1 MAFDEAWMIYSLSG
15 DDDFTIRETLVGMKE
30 SVGTLDV
37 RDVNIVTL
45 DANVSL
51 DEFTANA
58 STVPFL
64 ADKRL
69 VLVEGLL
76 SKFERRGGGRSGS
89 SANGRKELSEWER
102 LPLVLADVPETTD
115 LVFVDGRLSASN
127 PLLKLIQE
135 RVTAKTFNPP
145 GPRELRMWIAERAR
159 SEGAQIEE
167 RAIQALAETIGSD
180 LPVLA
185 SELRKLALVAA
196 GRAITAEDVDGMVSY
211 AQESNIFASVD
222 AIVEG
227 RVSEALGLVHGL
239 LEGGSPT
246 GYIITMIAR
255 QVRLLILAKEIGARR
270 LSTGEASQRLRLSG
284 YPLRK
289 TLFQADRFSMER
301 LVEIHRML
309 LEADL
314 AMKSTGADD
323 ELILDTL
330 IADIASQPSGGRP
343 VDTRA

>member
-1 MAFDEAWMIYSLSG
+1 MIYSLSG
-15 DDDFTIRETLVGMKE
+15 DDDFTIRETLAGMKE
-30 SVGTLDV
+30 SVGTPDV

-76 SKFERRGGGRSGS
+76 GKFERRGGGRSGS
-89 SANGRKELSEWER
+89 GANGRKDLSEWER

-115 LVFVDGRLSASN
+115 VVFVDGRLNASN

-135 RVTAKTFNPP
+135 RVTARTFNPP
-145 GPRELRMWIAERAR
+145 GPRELRMWIADRAR
-159 SEGAQIEE
+159 SEGAEIEE
-167 RAIQALAETIGSD
+167 RAIQVLAETIGSD
-180 LPVLA
+180 LPVIA

>member
-1 MAFDEAWMIYSLSG
+1 MIYSLSG
-15 DDDFTIRETLVGMKE
+15 DDDFTIRETLAGMKE
-30 SVGTLDV
+30 SVGTPDV

-45 DANVSL
+45 GPDVSL

-76 SKFERRGGGRSGS
+76 GKFERGGGRRSGS
-89 SANGRKELSEWER
+89 AANGKKGIAEWER
-102 LPLVLADVPETTD
+102 LPVVLANVPESTD
-115 LVFVDGRLSASN
+115 VVFVDGRLSASN

-135 RVTAKTFNPP
+135 RVTARTFNPP
-145 GPRELRMWIAERAR
+145 GPRELRMWIADRAR

-167 RAIQALAETIGSD
+167 RAVQTLAETIGSD
-180 LPVLA
+180 LPVIA
-185 SELRKLALVAA
+185 SELRKLALVAS
-196 GRAITAEDVDGMVSY
+196 GRAIAAEDVDRMVSY

-246 GYIITMIAR
+246 GYLITMIAR

-289 TLFQADRFSMER
+289 TLYQADRFSMER

-343 VDTRA
+343 ADTRA

>member
-1 MAFDEAWMIYSLSG
+1 
-15 DDDFTIRETLVGMKE
+15 
-30 SVGTLDV
+30 
-37 RDVNIVTL
+37 
-45 DANVSL
+45 
-51 DEFTANA
+51 
-58 STVPFL
+58 
-64 ADKRL
+64 
-69 VLVEGLL
+69 
-76 SKFERRGGGRSGS
+76 
-89 SANGRKELSEWER
+89 
-102 LPLVLADVPETTD
+102 
-115 LVFVDGRLSASN
+115 
-127 PLLKLIQE
+127 
-135 RVTAKTFNPP
+135 
-145 GPRELRMWIAERAR
+145 
-159 SEGAQIEE
+159 
-167 RAIQALAETIGSD
+167 
-180 LPVLA
+180 
-185 SELRKLALVAA
+185 
-196 GRAITAEDVDGMVSY
+196 
-211 AQESNIFASVD
+211 
-222 AIVEG
+222 
-227 RVSEALGLVHGL
+227 
-239 LEGGSPT
+239 EGGSPT

>member
-1 MAFDEAWMIYSLSG
+1 MIYSLSG
-15 DDDFTIRETLVGMKE
+15 DDDFTIRETLAGLKE
-30 SVGTLDV
+30 AVGTPDL
-37 RDVNIVTL
+37 RDVNIVVL

-69 VLVEGLL
+69 VIVEGLL
-76 SKFERRGGGRSGS
+76 GRFERGAGRRSGS
-89 SANGRKELSEWER
+89 GTNGRKELSEWER
-102 LPLVLADVPETTD
+102 LPVVLANVPETTD
-115 LVFVDGRLSASN
+115 VVFVDGRLSASN

-135 RVTAKTFNPP
+135 RVTTKAFSPP

-159 SEGAQIEE
+159 GEGAEIDG
-167 RAIQALAETIGSD
+167 QAVQVLAETIGSD

-185 SELRKLALVAA
+185 SELRKLALIAA
-196 GRAITAEDVDGMVSY
+196 GRAITAEDVDRMVSY

-314 AMKSTGADD
+314 EMKSTGADD

>member
-1 MAFDEAWMIYSLSG
+1 MIYSLSG
-15 DDDFTIRETLVGMKE
+15 DDDFTIRETLAGMKE
-30 SVGTLDV
+30 SVGTPDV

-76 SKFERRGGGRSGS
+76 GKFERRGGGRSGS
-89 SANGRKELSEWER
+89 GANGRKDLSEWER

-115 LVFVDGRLSASN
+115 VVFVDGRLSASN

-135 RVTAKTFNPP
+135 RVTARTFNPP
-145 GPRELRMWIAERAR
+145 GPRELRRWIADRAR
-159 SEGAQIEE
+159 SEGAEIEE
-167 RAIQALAETIGSD
+167 RAIQVLAETIGSD
-180 LPVLA
+180 LPVIA

>member
-1 MAFDEAWMIYSLSG
+1 ML
-15 DDDFTIRETLVGMKE
+15 
-30 SVGTLDV
+30 
-37 RDVNIVTL
+37 
-45 DANVSL
+45 AN
-51 DEFTANA
+51 
-58 STVPFL
+58 
-64 ADKRL
+64 
-69 VLVEGLL
+69 
-76 SKFERRGGGRSGS
+76 
-89 SANGRKELSEWER
+89 
-102 LPLVLADVPETTD
+102 VPETTD
-115 LVFVDGRLSASN
+115 VVFVDGRLSASN

-135 RVTAKTFNPP
+135 LVTARTFNPP
-145 GPRELRMWIAERAR
+145 GPRELRMWIANRAQI
-159 SEGAQIEE
+159 EGAQIEE
-167 RAIQALAETIGSD
+167 QAVQMLAETVGSD
-180 LPVLA
+180 LPVVA
-185 SELRKLALVAA
+185 SELRKLALAAA
-196 GRAITAEDVDGMVSY
+196 GRSITAEDVDRMVSY

-246 GYIITMIAR
+246 GYIMTMIAR
-255 QVRLLILAKEIGARR
+255 QVRLLILAMEIGARR

-314 AMKSTGADD
+314 AMKSTGGDD

>member
-1 MAFDEAWMIYSLSG
+1 MIYSLSG
-15 DDDFTIRETLVGMKE
+15 DDDFTIRETLAGMKE
-30 SVGTLDV
+30 SVGTPDV

-76 SKFERRGGGRSGS
+76 GKFERRGGGRSGS
-89 SANGRKELSEWER
+89 GANGRKDLSEWER

-115 LVFVDGRLSASN
+115 VVFVDGRLSASN

-135 RVTAKTFNPP
+135 RVTARTFNPP
-145 GPRELRMWIAERAR
+145 GPRELRMWIADRAR
-159 SEGAQIEE
+159 SEGAEIEE
-167 RAIQALAETIGSD
+167 RAIQVLAETIGSD
-180 LPVLA
+180 LPVIA

>member
-1 MAFDEAWMIYSLSG
+1 MIYSLSG
-15 DDDFTIRETLVGMKE
+15 DDDFTIRETLAGMKE
-30 SVGTLDV
+30 SVGTPDV

-45 DANVSL
+45 DTNVSL

-76 SKFERRGGGRSGS
+76 GKFERRGGRRSGS
-89 SANGRKELSEWER
+89 GANGRKELSEWER
-102 LPLVLADVPETTD
+102 LPLALADVPETTD
-115 LVFVDGRLSASN
+115 VVFVDGRLSASN

-135 RVTAKTFNPP
+135 RVTARTFNPP
-145 GPRELRMWIAERAR
+145 GPRELRMWIADRAR
-159 SEGAQIEE
+159 SEGAEIEE

>member
-1 MAFDEAWMIYSLSG
+1 MIYSLSG
-15 DDDFTIRETLVGMKE
+15 DDDFTIRETLAGMKE
-30 SVGTLDV
+30 SVGTPDV

-45 DANVSL
+45 GPDVSL

-76 SKFERRGGGRSGS
+76 GKFERGGGRRSGS
-89 SANGRKELSEWER
+89 AANGKKGIAEWER
-102 LPLVLADVPETTD
+102 LPVVLANVPESTD
-115 LVFVDGRLSASN
+115 VVFVDGRLSASN

-135 RVTAKTFNPP
+135 RVTARTFNPP
-145 GPRELRMWIAERAR
+145 GPRELRMWIADRAR

-167 RAIQALAETIGSD
+167 RAVQMLAETVGSD
-180 LPVLA
+180 LPVIA
-185 SELRKLALVAA
+185 SELRKLALVAS
-196 GRAITAEDVDGMVSY
+196 GRAIAVEDVDRMVSY

-246 GYIITMIAR
+246 GYLITMIAR

-289 TLFQADRFSMER
+289 TLYQADRFSMER

-343 VDTRA
+343 ADTRA

>member
-1 MAFDEAWMIYSLSG
+1 MIYSLSG
-15 DDDFTIRETLVGMKE
+15 DDDFTIRETLAGMKE
-30 SVGTLDV
+30 SVGTPDV

-45 DANVSL
+45 GPDVSL

-76 SKFERRGGGRSGS
+76 DRFERGGGRRSGS
-89 SANGRKELSEWER
+89 GANGKKGIAEWER
-102 LPLVLADVPETTD
+102 LPVVLANVPESTD
-115 LVFVDGRLSASN
+115 VVFVDGRLSASN

-135 RVTAKTFNPP
+135 RVTARTFNPP
-145 GPRELRMWIAERAR
+145 GPRELRMWIADRAR

-167 RAIQALAETIGSD
+167 RAVQMLAETIGSD
-180 LPVLA
+180 LPVIA
-185 SELRKLALVAA
+185 SELRKLALVAS
-196 GRAITAEDVDGMVSY
+196 GRAIAAEDVDRMVSY

-246 GYIITMIAR
+246 GYLITMIAR

-289 TLFQADRFSMER
+289 TLYQADRFSMER

-343 VDTRA
+343 ADTRA

>member
-1 MAFDEAWMIYSLSG
+1 MIYSLSG
-15 DDDFTIRETLVGMKE
+15 DDDFTIRETLAGLKE
-30 SVGTLDV
+30 SVGTPEV

-45 DANVSL
+45 GANVSL

-76 SKFERRGGGRSGS
+76 GKFERGGGGRRS
-89 SANGRKELSEWER
+89 SAGANGKKELSEWER
-102 LPLVLADVPETTD
+102 LPLVLANVPETTD
-115 LVFVDGRLSASN
+115 VVFVDGRLSASN

-135 RVTAKTFNPP
+135 LVTAKTFNPP
-145 GPRELRMWIAERAR
+145 GPREVRMWIANRAQ

-167 RAIQALAETIGSD
+167 RAIQLLAETIGSD
-180 LPVLA
+180 LPVIA

-196 GRAITAEDVDGMVSY
+196 GRAITAEDVDRMVSY

-270 LSTGEASQRLRLSG
+270 LSTGEASQRLKLSG

-301 LVEIHRML
+301 LVEIHRMH

-314 AMKSTGADD
+314 AMKSTGGDD

>member
-1 MAFDEAWMIYSLSG
+1 MIYSLSG
-15 DDDFTIRETLVGMKE
+15 EDDFTIRETLTGMKE
-30 SVGTLDV
+30 SVGTPDV

-45 DANVSL
+45 NANVSL

-76 SKFERRGGGRSGS
+76 GKFERRGGGRSS
-89 SANGRKELSEWER
+89 SGANGRKDLSEWER

-115 LVFVDGRLSASN
+115 VVFVDGRLSASN

-145 GPRELRMWIAERAR
+145 GPRELRMWIADRAR
-159 SEGAQIEE
+159 SERAEIEE
-167 RAIQALAETIGSD
+167 RAVQMLAETIGSD
-180 LPVLA
+180 LPVIA

-196 GRAITAEDVDGMVSY
+196 GRAITAEDVDSMVSY

>member
-1 MAFDEAWMIYSLSG
+1 MIYSLSG
-15 DDDFTIRETLVGMKE
+15 DDDFTIRETLAGMKE
-30 SVGTLDV
+30 SVGTPDV

-76 SKFERRGGGRSGS
+76 GKFERRGGGRSGS
-89 SANGRKELSEWER
+89 GANGRKDLSEWER

-115 LVFVDGRLSASN
+115 VVFVDGRLSASN

-135 RVTAKTFNPP
+135 RVTARTFHPP
-145 GPRELRMWIAERAR
+145 GPRELRMWIANRAQ

-167 RAIQALAETIGSD
+167 RAIQTLAETIGSD
-180 LPVLA
+180 LPVIA

-301 LVEIHRML
+301 LMEIHRML

>member
-1 MAFDEAWMIYSLSG
+1 
-15 DDDFTIRETLVGMKE
+15 
-30 SVGTLDV
+30 
-37 RDVNIVTL
+37 
-45 DANVSL
+45 
-51 DEFTANA
+51 
-58 STVPFL
+58 
-64 ADKRL
+64 
-69 VLVEGLL
+69 
-76 SKFERRGGGRSGS
+76 
-89 SANGRKELSEWER
+89 
-102 LPLVLADVPETTD
+102 
-115 LVFVDGRLSASN
+115 
-127 PLLKLIQE
+127 
-135 RVTAKTFNPP
+135 
-145 GPRELRMWIAERAR
+145 
-159 SEGAQIEE
+159 
-167 RAIQALAETIGSD
+167 
-180 LPVLA
+180 
-185 SELRKLALVAA
+185 
-196 GRAITAEDVDGMVSY
+196 MVSY

-246 GYIITMIAR
+246 GYIMTMIAR
-255 QVRLLILAKEIGARR
+255 QVRLLILAMEIGARR

>member
-1 MAFDEAWMIYSLSG
+1 MIYSLSG
-15 DDDFTIRETLVGMKE
+15 DDDFTIRETLAGMKE
-30 SVGTLDV
+30 SVGTPDV
-37 RDVNIVTL
+37 LDVNIVTL
-45 DANVSL
+45 GADVSL

-76 SKFERRGGGRSGS
+76 GRFERGGGRRSGS
-89 SANGRKELSEWER
+89 AANGKKGLAEWER
-102 LPLVLADVPETTD
+102 LPVVLASVPESTD
-115 LVFVDGRLSASN
+115 VVFVDGRLSASN

-135 RVTAKTFNPP
+135 RVTARTFNPP
-145 GPRELRMWIAERAR
+145 GPRELRMWIADRAR

-167 RAIQALAETIGSD
+167 RAVQMLAETIGSD
-180 LPVLA
+180 LPVIA
-185 SELRKLALVAA
+185 SELRKLALVAS
-196 GRAITAEDVDGMVSY
+196 GRAIAAEDVDRMVSY

-246 GYIITMIAR
+246 GYLITMIAR

-289 TLFQADRFSMER
+289 TLYQADRFSMER

-343 VDTRA
+343 ADTRA

>member
-1 MAFDEAWMIYSLSG
+1 MIYSLSG
-15 DDDFTIRETLVGMKE
+15 DDDFTIRETLAGMKE
-30 SVGTLDV
+30 SVGTPDV

-76 SKFERRGGGRSGS
+76 GRFERRGGGRSGS
-89 SANGRKELSEWER
+89 GANGRKELSEWER

-115 LVFVDGRLSASN
+115 VVFVDGRLNASN

-135 RVTAKTFNPP
+135 RVTARTFNPP
-145 GPRELRMWIAERAR
+145 GPRELRMWIADRAR
-159 SEGAQIEE
+159 SEGAEIDGQ
-167 RAIQALAETIGSD
+167 AVQALAETIGND
-180 LPVLA
+180 LPVIA

-196 GRAITAEDVDGMVSY
+196 GRAITAEDVDRMVSY

-270 LSTGEASQRLRLSG
+270 LSTGEASQRLKLSG

>member
-1 MAFDEAWMIYSLSG
+1 ML
-15 DDDFTIRETLVGMKE
+15 
-30 SVGTLDV
+30 
-37 RDVNIVTL
+37 
-45 DANVSL
+45 AN
-51 DEFTANA
+51 
-58 STVPFL
+58 
-64 ADKRL
+64 
-69 VLVEGLL
+69 
-76 SKFERRGGGRSGS
+76 
-89 SANGRKELSEWER
+89 
-102 LPLVLADVPETTD
+102 VPETTD
-115 LVFVDGRLSASN
+115 VVFVDGRLSASN

-135 RVTAKTFNPP
+135 LVTAKTFHPP
-145 GPRELRMWIAERAR
+145 GPRELRMWIANRAQI
-159 SEGAQIEE
+159 EGAQIEE
-167 RAIQALAETIGSD
+167 RAVQLLAETVGSD
-180 LPVLA
+180 LPVIA

-196 GRAITAEDVDGMVSY
+196 GRAITAEDVDRMVSY

-246 GYIITMIAR
+246 GYIMTMIAR

-314 AMKSTGADD
+314 AMKSTGGDD

>member
-1 MAFDEAWMIYSLSG
+1 MIYSLSG
-15 DDDFTIRETLVGMKE
+15 DDDFTIRETLAEMKA
-30 SVGTLDV
+30 SVGTPDV
-37 RDVNIVTL
+37 RDVNVVTH

-76 SKFERRGGGRSGS
+76 GKFETGRGRRSNAGG
-89 SANGRKELSEWER
+89 NGKKELSEWER
-102 LPLVLADVPETTD
+102 LPLVLANVPETTD
-115 LVFVDGRLSASN
+115 VVFVDGRLSASN

-145 GPRELRMWIAERAR
+145 GPRELRMWIADRAR
-159 SEGAQIEE
+159 TEGAEIDG
-167 RAIQALAETIGSD
+167 QAVQVLAETVGSE

-185 SELRKLALVAA
+185 SELRKLALVAT

-239 LEGGSPT
+239 LDGGSPT

-330 IADIASQPSGGRP
+330 IADIASQPGGGRP

>member
-1 MAFDEAWMIYSLSG
+1 MIYSLSG
-15 DDDFTIRETLVGMKE
+15 DDDFTIRETLARMKE
-30 SVGTLDV
+30 SVGTPDV
-37 RDVNIVTL
+37 RDVNILTL
-45 DANVSL
+45 DSNVSL
-51 DEFTANA
+51 DEFMANA

-76 SKFERRGGGRSGS
+76 SKFERRSGARSGS
-89 SANGRKELSEWER
+89 GANGRKELSEWER
-102 LPLVLADVPETTD
+102 LPMVLADVPETTD
-115 LVFVDGRLSASN
+115 VVFVDGRLSASN

-135 RVTAKTFNPP
+135 RVTANTYNPP
-145 GPRELRMWIAERAR
+145 GPRELRMWIADRAR
-159 SEGAQIEE
+159 SEGAEIDG
-167 RAIQALAETIGSD
+167 QAVQVLAETIGSD
-180 LPVLA
+180 LPVMA

-196 GRAITAEDVDGMVSY
+196 GRAISADDVDRMVSY
-211 AQESNIFASVD
+211 SQESSIFASVD

-239 LEGGSPT
+239 LEAGSPT
-246 GYIITMIAR
+246 GYILTMVAR

-270 LSTGEASQRLRLSG
+270 LSMGEASQRLRLSG

-301 LVEIHRML
+301 LVEIHSML

>member
-1 MAFDEAWMIYSLSG
+1 MIYSLSG
-15 DDDFTIRETLVGMKE
+15 DDDFTIRETLAGLKE
-30 SVGTLDV
+30 GVGTPDV
-37 RDVNIVTL
+37 RDVNIVML

-69 VLVEGLL
+69 VMVEGLL
-76 SKFERRGGGRSGS
+76 GKFERGAGRRSGS
-89 SANGRKELSEWER
+89 GANGRKELSEWER
-102 LPLVLADVPETTD
+102 LPIVLANVPETTD
-115 LVFVDGRLSASN
+115 VVFVDGRLGASN

-135 RVTAKTFNPP
+135 RVTTKTFNPP
-145 GPRELRMWIAERAR
+145 GPRELQMWIADRAR
-159 SEGAQIEE
+159 SEGAEIDG
-167 RAIQALAETIGSD
+167 RAVQLLAETIGSD

-185 SELRKLALVAA
+185 SELRKLALIAA
-196 GRAITAEDVDGMVSY
+196 GRAITAEDVDRMVSY

-270 LSTGEASQRLRLSG
+270 LSTGEASQRLRLSA

>member
-1 MAFDEAWMIYSLSG
+1 MIYSLSG
-15 DDDFTIRETLVGMKE
+15 DDDFTIRETLAGLKE
-30 SVGTLDV
+30 GVGTPDV

-45 DANVSL
+45 GANVSL

-76 SKFERRGGGRSGS
+76 GKFERGGGGRRSGS
-89 SANGRKELSEWER
+89 GANGKKELSEWER
-102 LPLVLADVPETTD
+102 LPLVLANVPDTTD
-115 LVFVDGRLSASN
+115 VVFVDGRLSTSN

-135 RVTAKTFNPP
+135 LVTVKTFHPP
-145 GPRELRMWIAERAR
+145 GPRELRMWIANRAQ

-167 RAIQALAETIGSD
+167 RAVQLLAETVGSD
-180 LPVLA
+180 LPVIA

-196 GRAITAEDVDGMVSY
+196 GRAITAEDVDRMVSY

-246 GYIITMIAR
+246 GYIMTMIAR

-309 LEADL
+309 LDADL
-314 AMKSTGADD
+314 AMKSTGGDD